1 MKCMAI
7 FPLPYGHY
15 NRKDNKDRGSGQ
27 VDFVFDLQ
35 LFAGEKTE
43 EPTAKRKQDALKKA
57 RWAAVRKSVLPLCYW
72 RDFSY

>member
-15 NRKDNKDRGSGQ
+15 NRKDSKDRGSGQ

-35 LFAGEKTE
+35 LFAGDRLFEGNENDTIL
-43 EPTAKRKQDALKKA
+43 Q
-57 RWAAVRKSVLPLCYW
+57 W
-72 RDFSY
+72 RLYV